1 MNQEAR
7 QDPWR
12 MALLPATA
20 TIQEAIQSLDRSGMQ
35 IVLVVSDNDRL
46 FGTLT
51 DGDIRR
57 ALLKGLT
64 LQSPAKQIAHQN
76 PLVAPPEMGRE
87 MVLQLMQAN
96 RIHQLPVVDRDR
108 SVVGLHIWDEI
119 LAPST
124 RPNLMVV
131 MAGGRGTRLRPHTEH
146 CPKPMLEVGG
156 KPILEHIVER
166 AKSEGFCNFV
176 LAIHYLGDQI
186 ESYFGDGGRWGVSI
200 GYLREESP
208 LGTAGALS
216 LLSRRPAFPF
226 IVTNGDVMTDVHYG
240 EIIEF
245 HGRHQASATMAVR
258 QHELQNPFGVVRTNG
273 VEIVGFEEKPVYR
286 NHINAGIYVLSP
298 DGLDVLQP
306 GQHCEMPTL
315 FDRIRE
321 RSGRTI
327 VYPMHEPWLDVGR
340 PDDLKLARNPQ
351 A

>member
-1 MNQEAR
+1 MNQDER
-7 QDPWR
+7 PDPWR

-20 TIQEAIQSLDRSGMQ
+20 TIQEAIQSLDRSGLQ
-35 IVLVVSDNDRL
+35 IVLVVSGQDKL

-64 LQSPAKQIAHQN
+64 LQSEASQIAHQN

-108 SVVGLHIWDEI
+108 NVVGLHIWDEI
-119 LAPST
+119 LAPSL
-124 RPNLMVV
+124 RPNMMVV
-131 MAGGRGTRLRPHTEH
+131 MAGGRGTRLRPHTEN

-156 KPILEHIVER
+156 KPMLEHIIER
-166 AKSEGFCNFV
+166 AKAEGFREFV
-176 LAIHYLGDQI
+176 LAIHYLGNMVEDH
-186 ESYFGDGGRWGVSI
+186 FGDGSKWGVSI

-216 LLSRRPAFPF
+216 LLSARPEAPF
-226 IVTNGDVMTDVHYG
+226 VVTNGDVMTDVHYG
-240 EIIEF
+240 EMLEF
-245 HGRHQASATMAVR
+245 HSRHHAAATMAVR

-273 VEIVGFEEKPVYR
+273 VEITGFEEKPVYR
-286 NHINAGIYVLSP
+286 SHINAGIYVLSP
-298 DGLDVLQP
+298 DGLDALQP

-340 PDDLKLARNPQ
+340 PDDLKLARSPQ
-351 A
+351 G